1 MSKKKARQ
9 RDTSSAASAKGSAAA
24 NRTGR
29 RGPFPI
35 VIAAVAILLVVAA
48 LWAVKGLAEPSGE
61 AGTAEEVSPA
71 AASSTAPT
79 SSSSSDIWSLAA
91 RSVDMDAIAEANVP
105 AIVDFGSDSCIP
117 CKQMAPVL
125 KKSNEEMRGRAIV
138 KFVDVWKHPNAANG
152 LPVQVIP
159 TQLLVMPGGAPYVPS
174 ASLSDEFGLEFSRY
188 DDESGNHAYTT
199 HQGALTQEQMDAI
212 LADMGV

>member
-1 MSKKKARQ
+1 MIAIVLVGAWAIKGAGEPAGALGEYAAGAEGDIWALEASSVSMS
-9 RDTSSAASAKGSAAA
+9 D
-24 NRTGR
+24 
-29 RGPFPI
+29 
-35 VIAAVAILLVVAA
+35 IAA
-48 LWAVKGLAEPSGE
+48 
-61 AGTAEEVSPA
+61 
-71 AASSTAPT
+71 
-79 SSSSSDIWSLAA
+79 
-91 RSVDMDAIAEANVP
+91 ANVP
-105 AIVDFGSDSCIP
+105 AVIDFGSDSCAP
-117 CKQMAPVL
+117 CKAMAPVL
-125 KKSNEEMRGRAIV
+125 EEANRSAQGSAIV

-152 LPVQVIP
+152 LPVQVTP